1 MIDFEFEFQYAE
13 EKQPTLQKVGGSIPA
28 GRCVVLCGGSGC
40 GKSTLLR
47 CINGLIPQF
56 YEGELKGFC
65 RLNGQDTAGIRI
77 GEIGEL
83 AASVFQDPRSQFFT
97 VNSSNEVA
105 FGLENHGLPQDKIR
119 RRVDEAFRI
128 FHLER
133 LKDRN
138 VYELSSGERQL
149 ISILSA
155 WAMDTDIFLLDEP
168 TANLDFAATQQLKEI
183 LLALKKQGKTLLLS
197 EHRLYYL
204 ADIADEFWVMADGE
218 IKGKYT
224 AAEAKAFSVE
234 RRQTLSLRTL
244 DLAEITVPEKEPL
257 PKTAPTALAVSDV
270 CYTYGRKAG
279 DTLSGVSFSVREHEI
294 VGLVGANGCGKTT
307 IGKLIA
313 GLYRPSGG
321 RIMLF
326 GKSQNPKQLQK
337 QVLFILQEAE
347 FQFFTG
353 SVLHELQYGHAVT
366 PEFEAKT
373 EALLKSM
380 DMWDCRNR
388 HPFSLSGGQMQRLT
402 LMMAYLSDK
411 PIVILDEPTAGQDA
425 ESLERCA
432 ALIRE
437 MRKEKTVLIIT
448 HDPELIAGACDRCIG
463 LSDGHAEIEFPV
475 HSERDLQA
483 VRQYMERFH
492 LSNAPAKKQHKERF
506 HPATK
511 LLYWLALLV
520 VISTSNNHL
529 VYAVYTALIL
539 LTAADG
545 WLGTALAGGMS
556 FGLLWAANALLPGT
570 VFSFMLVLFPRI
582 IAVGISMRTLI
593 GRNEASRTLAALRNL
608 RLPERLIMIVAVIF
622 RFFPVLSGDMKLLRQ
637 SIRTRG
643 VFTSPLQKL
652 QALSSYIEILT
663 VPMALRVIRIAETL
677 SASAETRGH
686 RLNPP
691 QKQLS
696 VASVFCV
703 GCCVLRPAGGID
715 RRRPYPVIAVSATF
729 NHIPFKKESLTM
741 STANPNKLKI
751 KDIITVV
758 LLALIN
764 VVIFFASSVLYAT
777 PITIILMPV
786 FFALLEG
793 IVYFIIGTKV
803 KKPGAILIYSIVR
816 AIMGGYLPYII
827 LFILSGVIAELLLW
841 KMGYGNA
848 KALTVSYVIN
858 QVLAA
863 FGSTIIPYAIAAK
876 AMADQMVTDGRQDAI
891 LAASQMLQ
899 SWVSVALVA
908 GVIVAAFIGAM
919 IGKRIVKKHLAA

>member
-56 YEGELKGFC
+56 YEGELRGFC
-65 RLNGQDTAGIRI
+65 RLNGQDTAGMSI

-105 FGLENHGLPQDKIR
+105 FGLENHGLPQDEIR
-119 RRVDEAFRI
+119 RRVDEAFRL

-138 VYELSSGERQL
+138 VYALSSGERQL

-155 WAMDTDIFLLDEP
+155 WAMDTDIFLFDEP
-168 TANLDFAATQQLKEI
+168 TANLDFAAAQQLKEI
-183 LLALKKQGKTLLLS
+183 LLALKSQGKTLLLS

-204 ADIADEFWVMADGE
+204 ADIADEYWVMAGGE
-218 IKGKYT
+218 IRGKYT
-224 AAEAKAFSVE
+224 AVEAKAFSAE
-234 RRQTLSLRTL
+234 QRQDLSLRPL
-244 DLAEITVPEKEPL
+244 DLMEIAVPKKPQPSE
-257 PKTAPTALAVSDV
+257 TALEALCVSDV
-270 CYTYGRKAG
+270 RYTYGRKAG
-279 DTLSGVSFSVREHEI
+279 DTLSGVGFSVREHEI

-313 GLYRPSGG
+313 GFYKPSGG

-326 GKSQNPKQLQK
+326 GKPQSPKQLQK

-347 FQFFTG
+347 FQFFTS
-353 SVLHELQYGHAVT
+353 SVLHELQYGHTVT

-380 DMWDCRNR
+380 DMWNCRDR

-425 ESLERCA
+425 ESLGRCA

-448 HDPELIAGACDRCIG
+448 HDLELVADACDYCIG
-463 LSDGHAEIEFPV
+463 LSGGRAETEFPV

-483 VRQYMERFH
+483 VRRYMERFH
-492 LSNAPAKKQHKERF
+492 PSDIPAKKQYTERF
-506 HPATK
+506 HPVTK

-529 VYAVYTALIL
+529 VYAAYAALIL

-545 WLGTALAGGMS
+545 WLGTVLAGGMS

-570 VFSFMLVLFPRI
+570 MFSFMLVLFPRI

-593 GRNEASRTLAALRNL
+593 GRNEASRTLAALRNMH
-608 RLPERLIMIVAVIF
+608 LPERLIMIVAVIF
-622 RFFPVLSGDMKLLRQ
+622 RFFPVLSGDRRLLRQ

-643 VFTSPLQKL
+643 AFVTPWQKMR
-652 QALSSYIEILT
+652 ALPSYLEILT

-677 SASAETRGH
+677 SASAETRGIDLK
-686 RLNPP
+686 RRKSNYL
-691 QKQLS
+691 LLRFS
-696 VASVFCV
+696 AWDVVFCV
-703 GCCVLRPAGGID
+703 L
-715 RRRPYPVIAVSATF
+715 
-729 NHIPFKKESLTM
+729 
-741 STANPNKLKI
+741 
-751 KDIITVV
+751 
-758 LLALIN
+758 
-764 VVIFFASSVLYAT
+764 
-777 PITIILMPV
+777 
-786 FFALLEG
+786 
-793 IVYFIIGTKV
+793 
-803 KKPGAILIYSIVR
+803 
-816 AIMGGYLPYII
+816 
-827 LFILSGVIAELLLW
+827 
-841 KMGYGNA
+841 
-848 KALTVSYVIN
+848 
-858 QVLAA
+858 
-863 FGSTIIPYAIAAK
+863 
-876 AMADQMVTDGRQDAI
+876 
-891 LAASQMLQ
+891 LAASI
-899 SWVSVALVA
+899 AA
-908 GVIVAAFIGAM
+908 GLI
-919 IGKRIVKKHLAA
+919 L

>member
-1 MIDFEFEFQYAE
+1 MMDFEFEFQYAE
-13 EKQPTLQKVGGSIPA
+13 EKQPALQEIGGSIPA

-56 YEGELKGFC
+56 YEGELNGFC
-65 RLNGQDTAGIRI
+65 RLNGQDTAGMRI

-105 FGLENHGLPQDKIR
+105 FGLENHGLPQDEIR

-183 LLALKKQGKTLLLS
+183 LLALKRQGKTLLLS

-204 ADIADEFWVMADGE
+204 ADIADEYWVMAGGE
-218 IKGKYT
+218 IKGKY
-224 AAEAKAFSVE
+224 AAKEAKAFSAE
-234 RRQTLSLRTL
+234 QRQALSLRTL

-257 PKTAPTALAVSDV
+257 PKTATTALAVSDV
-270 CYTYGRKAG
+270 RYTYGRKAG
-279 DTLSGVSFSVREHEI
+279 DTLSGVGFSVREHEI

-307 IGKLIA
+307 IGKLLA

-326 GKSQNPKQLQK
+326 GKPQNPKQLQK

-347 FQFFTG
+347 FQFFTS

-373 EALLKSM
+373 ETLLKSM
-380 DMWDCRNR
+380 DMWDCRDR

-402 LMMAYLSDK
+402 LMMAYLSVK

-425 ESLERCA
+425 ESLARCA

-437 MRKEKTVLIIT
+437 MRKERTVLIIT
-448 HDPELIAGACDRCIG
+448 HDLELIAGACDRCIG
-463 LSDGHAEIEFPV
+463 LSDGHAETEFPV

-492 LSNAPAKKQHKERF
+492 PSDAPVKKQHKERF
-506 HPATK
+506 HPTTK
-511 LLYWLALLV
+511 LLYWLTLLV
-520 VISTSNNHL
+520 VISTADNHL
-529 VYAVYTALIL
+529 VYAAYAALIL

-545 WLGTALAGGMS
+545 WLGTALAGGAS

-570 VFSFMLVLFPRI
+570 VFSFTLVLFPRI

-608 RLPERLIMIVAVIF
+608 HLPERLIMIIAVVF

-643 VFTSPLQKL
+643 AFVTPWQKL
-652 QALSSYIEILT
+652 RALPSYLEILT

-677 SASAETRGH
+677 SASAETRGIDLT
-686 RLNPP
+686 RRKSNY
-691 QKQLS
+691 LS
-696 VASVFCV
+696 LRFSAWDVVFCV
-703 GCCVLRPAGGID
+703 L
-715 RRRPYPVIAVSATF
+715 
-729 NHIPFKKESLTM
+729 
-741 STANPNKLKI
+741 
-751 KDIITVV
+751 
-758 LLALIN
+758 
-764 VVIFFASSVLYAT
+764 
-777 PITIILMPV
+777 
-786 FFALLEG
+786 
-793 IVYFIIGTKV
+793 
-803 KKPGAILIYSIVR
+803 
-816 AIMGGYLPYII
+816 
-827 LFILSGVIAELLLW
+827 
-841 KMGYGNA
+841 
-848 KALTVSYVIN
+848 
-858 QVLAA
+858 
-863 FGSTIIPYAIAAK
+863 
-876 AMADQMVTDGRQDAI
+876 
-891 LAASQMLQ
+891 LAASI
-899 SWVSVALVA
+899 AA
-908 GVIVAAFIGAM
+908 GLI
-919 IGKRIVKKHLAA
+919 L

>member
-56 YEGELKGFC
+56 YEGELRGFC
-65 RLNGQDTAGIRI
+65 RLNGQDTAGMRI

-105 FGLENHGLPQDKIR
+105 FGPENHGLPQDKIR
-119 RRVDEAFRI
+119 QRVDEAFRL

-183 LLALKKQGKTLLLS
+183 LLALKSQGKTLLLS

-204 ADIADEFWVMADGE
+204 ADIADEYWVMAGGE

-224 AAEAKAFSVE
+224 AVEAKAFSAE
-234 RRQTLSLRTL
+234 QRQDLSLRTL
-244 DLAEITVPEKEPL
+244 DLMEIAVPKKPQSSE
-257 PKTAPTALAVSDV
+257 TALEALCVSDV
-270 CYTYGRKAG
+270 RYTYGRKAG

-307 IGKLIA
+307 IGKLMA
-313 GLYRPSGG
+313 GLNRPSGG
-321 RIMLF
+321 RITLF
-326 GKSQNPKQLQK
+326 GKQQNPKQLQK

-347 FQFFTG
+347 FQFFTN

-373 EALLKSM
+373 EMLLKSM
-380 DMWDCRNR
+380 DMWGCRDR

-432 ALIRE
+432 ELICE

-448 HDPELIAGACDRCIG
+448 HDLELIADACDYCIG
-463 LSDGHAEIEFPV
+463 LSDGRAETEFPV

-483 VRQYMERFH
+483 VRQYMEHFH
-492 LSNAPAKKQHKERF
+492 PSDVPAKKQHQERF
-506 HPATK
+506 HPVTK

-529 VYAVYTALIL
+529 VYAAYAALIL

-545 WLGTALAGGMS
+545 WIGTALAGGMS
-556 FGLLWAANALLPGT
+556 FGVLWAANALLPGT

-582 IAVGISMRTLI
+582 IAIGISMRTLI
-593 GRNEASRTLAALRNL
+593 GRNEASRTLAALRNI

-643 VFTSPLQKL
+643 AFATPLQKL
-652 QALSSYIEILT
+652 RALPSYIEILT

-677 SASAETRGH
+677 SASAETRGIDLT
-686 RLNPP
+686 RRKSNY
-691 QKQLS
+691 LS
-696 VASVFCV
+696 LRFSAWDVVFCV
-703 GCCVLRPAGGID
+703 
-715 RRRPYPVIAVSATF
+715 
-729 NHIPFKKESLTM
+729 
-741 STANPNKLKI
+741 
-751 KDIITVV
+751 
-758 LLALIN
+758 LLA
-764 VVIFFASSVLYAT
+764 
-777 PITIILMPV
+777 
-786 FFALLEG
+786 AL
-793 IVYFIIGTKV
+793 
-803 KKPGAILIYSIVR
+803 
-816 AIMGGYLPYII
+816 
-827 LFILSGVIAELLLW
+827 
-841 KMGYGNA
+841 
-848 KALTVSYVIN
+848 
-858 QVLAA
+858 
-863 FGSTIIPYAIAAK
+863 IAA
-876 AMADQMVTDGRQDAI
+876 GLI
-891 LAASQMLQ
+891 L
-899 SWVSVALVA
+899 
-908 GVIVAAFIGAM
+908 
-919 IGKRIVKKHLAA
+919 

>member
-1 MIDFEFEFQYAE
+1 MIEFEFEFQYAE
-13 EKQPTLQKVGGSIPA
+13 EKQPTLQKVDGSIPA

-65 RLNGQDTAGIRI
+65 RLNGRDTAGMSI

-105 FGLENHGLPQDKIR
+105 FGLENLGLPQETIR
-119 RRVDEAFRI
+119 QRVEEAFRV

-138 VYELSSGERQL
+138 VYELSSGERQF

-168 TANLDFAATQQLKEI
+168 TANLDFVATQQLKEI

-204 ADIADEFWVMADGE
+204 TDIADEYWVMADGE

-244 DLAEITVPEKEPL
+244 DLAEITVPKKEPL

-270 CYTYGRKAG
+270 RYTYGRKAG

-411 PIVILDEPTAGQDA
+411 PIVILDEPTAEHRKSVFQKRAACIHRMQFKGLGVPQQVFCNAKMIYIYIRVKTPLVSTMRLLKTPPKFDNHFA
-425 ESLERCA
+425 RMIVRFQAQLE
-432 ALIRE
+432 
-437 MRKEKTVLIIT
+437 
-448 HDPELIAGACDRCIG
+448 
-463 LSDGHAEIEFPV
+463 
-475 HSERDLQA
+475 
-483 VRQYMERFH
+483 
-492 LSNAPAKKQHKERF
+492 
-506 HPATK
+506 
-511 LLYWLALLV
+511 
-520 VISTSNNHL
+520 
-529 VYAVYTALIL
+529 
-539 LTAADG
+539 ADG
-545 WLGTALAGGMS
+545 CFSARKSSEFAFRCKQNELSSPLFLPRFPSFFLAS
-556 FGLLWAANALLPGT
+556 CRNQ
-570 VFSFMLVLFPRI
+570 LVLK
-582 IAVGISMRTLI
+582 S
-593 GRNEASRTLAALRNL
+593 SRLR
-608 RLPERLIMIVAVIF
+608 
-622 RFFPVLSGDMKLLRQ
+622 SG
-637 SIRTRG
+637 
-643 VFTSPLQKL
+643 
-652 QALSSYIEILT
+652 
-663 VPMALRVIRIAETL
+663 AE
-677 SASAETRGH
+677 
-686 RLNPP
+686 
-691 QKQLS
+691 Q
-696 VASVFCV
+696 
-703 GCCVLRPAGGID
+703 
-715 RRRPYPVIAVSATF
+715 
-729 NHIPFKKESLTM
+729 
-741 STANPNKLKI
+741 
-751 KDIITVV
+751 
-758 LLALIN
+758 
-764 VVIFFASSVLYAT
+764 
-777 PITIILMPV
+777 
-786 FFALLEG
+786 
-793 IVYFIIGTKV
+793 
-803 KKPGAILIYSIVR
+803 
-816 AIMGGYLPYII
+816 
-827 LFILSGVIAELLLW
+827 
-841 KMGYGNA
+841 
-848 KALTVSYVIN
+848 
-858 QVLAA
+858 
-863 FGSTIIPYAIAAK
+863 
-876 AMADQMVTDGRQDAI
+876 
-891 LAASQMLQ
+891 
-899 SWVSVALVA
+899 
-908 GVIVAAFIGAM
+908 
-919 IGKRIVKKHLAA
+919 